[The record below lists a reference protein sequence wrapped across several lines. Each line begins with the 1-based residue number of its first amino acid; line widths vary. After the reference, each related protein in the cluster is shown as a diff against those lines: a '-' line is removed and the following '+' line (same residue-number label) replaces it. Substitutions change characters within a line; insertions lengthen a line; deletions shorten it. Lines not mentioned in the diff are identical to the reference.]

1 MSQLSETNISQ
12 SSDYKQTDEHLTRD
26 MDYTQ
31 LSLHILLRVV
41 INKLQ

>member
-26 MDYTQ
+26 MSHDW
-31 LSLHILLRVV
+31 
-41 INKLQ
+41 